1 MKLLYWPLGVA
12 LFSAS
17 VLTNPVQAKTVN
29 GCPIKPYAH
38 CLNANLAGA
47 DLRKADLRG
56 ADLRGAN
63 LAGANLKGATL
74 SGALLQQANLS
85 GAALTRANL
94 TAAGLQFTLIIG
106 SNLSRADLKT
116 SDLYH
121 ANLSGADLRQANFFA
136 ANLTGANLAGAN
148 TTGANFSQVTYNGPV
163 ENLDNLSPTVS
174 VGDKGPAGGLIFY
187 VSSDGHH
194 GLEAALSAQTA
205 SNWGCPT
212 LSITDTLVGIGSGAV
227 NTRRILSACSDAGS
241 AAQVASSYAQNGYR
255 DWYLPSKDEM
265 GLLMPFVEQFSLS
278 YWTSSQATS
287 SSAWAWYWNSFAT
300 GTGPNQ
306 LTFSQSFQT
315 SKVGVPSNGS
325 APSPVTGVTPI
336 RSF

>member
-1 MKLLYWPLGVA
+1 MKPLYWPFLIPLFFTGV
-12 LFSAS
+12 
-17 VLTNPVQAKTVN
+17 VTGPVHAKTVN
-29 GCPIKPYAH
+29 GCSITPYAR

-63 LAGANLKGATL
+63 LVGANLKGATL
-74 SGALLQQANLS
+74 SGALLKQANLS
-85 GAALTRANL
+85 GAIMTRTNL
-94 TAAGLQFTLIIG
+94 TGAGLQFTLFSG
-106 SNLSRADLKT
+106 SNLFRADLKT

-121 ANLSGADLRQANFFA
+121 ANLSGADLRQANLFA
-136 ANLTGANLAGAN
+136 ANLTGANLTGAN
-148 TTGANFSQVTYNGPV
+148 TTGANFSQATYNGPV
-163 ENLDNLSPTVS
+163 EYPDNLSLPVS

-187 VSSDGHH
+187 VAPDGHH
-194 GLEAALSAQTA
+194 GLEAALASQTA
-205 SNWGCPT
+205 TSWGCPT
-212 LSITDTLVGIGSGAV
+212 ISIPETLTGIETGAA
-227 NTRRILSACSDAGS
+227 NTRRILSACPDAGS

-265 GLLMPFVEQFSLS
+265 GLLMPFVEQFNLS
-278 YWTSSQATS
+278 YWTSSQAAS
-287 SSAWAWYWNSFAT
+287 GSAWAWYWNSFAT

-315 SKVGVPSNGS
+315 TKAGIPSNSS